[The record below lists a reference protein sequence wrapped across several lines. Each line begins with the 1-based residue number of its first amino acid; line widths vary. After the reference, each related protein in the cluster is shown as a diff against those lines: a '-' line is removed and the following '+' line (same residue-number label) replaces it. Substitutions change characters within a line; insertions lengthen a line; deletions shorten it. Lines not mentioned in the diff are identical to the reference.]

1 MIFGSGNS
9 KTVINNEV
17 INDSSWELWNN
28 DDDKYNLNLKLNNEK
43 YSLKGLQLNHL
54 NNLLHSPNDNFNI
67 QNVVKQYEPL
77 EKKESILKRKAK
89 THKIGKKNKSSR
101 RRRK

>member
-1 MIFGSGNS
+1 MISGSGNS
-9 KTVINNEV
+9 KTIINNEV
-17 INDSSWELWNN
+17 VNDSSWELWNN
-28 DDDKYNLNLKLNNEK
+28 DDKYNLNLKLNNEK

-54 NNLLHSPNDNFNI
+54 NNLLHSPNDNFNL

-89 THKIGKKNKSSR
+89 TQKNGKKNKSSR